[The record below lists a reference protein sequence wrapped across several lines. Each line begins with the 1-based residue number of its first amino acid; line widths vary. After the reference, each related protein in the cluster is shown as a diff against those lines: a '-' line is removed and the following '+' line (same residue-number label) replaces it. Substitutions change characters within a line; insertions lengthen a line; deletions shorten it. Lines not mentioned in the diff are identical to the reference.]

1 MDSIYRG
8 PYRRVTS
15 AADGSTEAA
24 KKKASEQPAKR
35 TGKQA
40 HSSPF
45 PYALPATLCR
55 QIDLKPLRM
64 VPDAEA
70 KAYPPLLPG

>member
-45 PYALPATLCR
+45 PYALPVALCR
-55 QIDLKPLRM
+55 QIDITPLRIM
-64 VPDAEA
+64 SDAEA
-70 KAYPPLLPG
+70 MAYPPLLPG

>member
-24 KKKASEQPAKR
+24 KKKASEQPAKLPR
-35 TGKQA
+35 KQA

-45 PYALPATLCR
+45 PYALAAALCR

-70 KAYPPLLPG
+70 MACPPLLPG

>member
-1 MDSIYRG
+1 MDSVYRG
-8 PYRRVTS
+8 AYRRVTS
-15 AADGSTEAA
+15 AKT
-24 KKKASEQPAKR
+24 ASEQP
-35 TGKQA
+35 GKTRSQT
-40 HSSPF
+40 HTSPS
-45 PYALPATLCR
+45 PYALPVALCR